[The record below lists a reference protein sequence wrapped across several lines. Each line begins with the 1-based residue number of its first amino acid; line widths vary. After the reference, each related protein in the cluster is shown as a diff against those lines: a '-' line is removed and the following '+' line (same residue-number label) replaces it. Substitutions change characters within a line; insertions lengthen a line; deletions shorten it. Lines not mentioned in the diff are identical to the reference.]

1 MAWPHAAL
9 GRPCDVTRSLETAAT
24 AVVDALLNVLAQGM
38 PFGFVTG
45 TLAAYL
51 ASKGYSIAEVAGVTL
66 MAQLPWTFKFIWGPI
81 IDRFDFA
88 RHALGRRRPWICS
101 PNR

>member
-1 MAWPHAAL
+1 MTL
-9 GRPCDVTRSLETAAT
+9 CLMY
-24 AVVDALLNVLAQGM
+24 LAQGM

-66 MAQLPWTFKFIWGPI
+66 MAQLP
-81 IDRFDFA
+81 
-88 RHALGRRRPWICS
+88 
-101 PNR
+101 